1 MVDGKCREF
10 VDEIKRLI
18 AEGVNPTPDVKI
30 FAISLNFSKTFL
42 ATHLFND
49 SGDSLMDLLK
59 GKQLE

>member
-1 MVDGKCREF
+1 MVDGKCKEF
-10 VDEIKRLI
+10 VDETKRLI
-18 AEGVNPTPDVKI
+18 AEEVNPIPDAKI
-30 FAISLNFSKTFL
+30 FTISLSVSKTFL